1 MIRHNVSVQG
11 FMEENDPLGPGTT
24 LSFLPAP
31 LLL

>member
-1 MIRHNVSVQG
+1 MIRHNVSVQ
-11 FMEENDPLGPGTT
+11 EENDALGPGTT